1 MLPVYLVAAAL
12 LALLL
17 MIVIEVL
24 RLYADKRTMT
34 RVRRR
39 RPRRQLV
46 LEERIRS
53 AFDEPRAAY
62 GEIFVSYTI
71 WRRDSETRL
80 ELFSGDP
87 WLRLNEFTRSLVVRH
102 LWRALEAF
110 AQGAVVVVDAP
121 LQSWS
126 KEINAKFDDK
136 GEDPW
141 GPRPPRP
148 PRFGPEPPLFLPEN

>member
-1 MLPVYLVAAAL
+1 MLPAYLVSAAL
-12 LALLL
+12 LALAL

-24 RLYADKRTMT
+24 RLYAGKRI
-34 RVRRR
+34 RARPRKS

-71 WRRDSETRL
+71 WRRESEMRL

-110 AQGAVVVVDAP
+110 AHGAVVVVDAP
-121 LQSWS
+121 LQLWS
-126 KEINAKFDDK
+126 KDIDARFDDN
-136 GEDPW
+136 GVDPW

-148 PRFGPEPPLFLPEN
+148 PRFGSEPPLFSPE